1 VGKLTLIPQPLP
13 GLALIETAAFEDHRG
28 SFARLFCAEELAAL
42 GMQPI
47 VQINHSLTRAQGA
60 VRGLHFQRPPRAEAK
75 LVRCLRGRM
84 LDVAVDLR
92 AGSPTY
98 LTWHAVELS
107 AANRLALF
115 LPRGFA
121 HGFQTL
127 TPDCELLYLHDQAYS
142 PEDEGGLRHDDP
154 ALGIAWPLPVSDLPA
169 RDAAHPLLST
179 GFAPLLS
186 TGVAPLLSADSAPP
200 GAGMKEHK

>member
-1 VGKLTLIPQPLP
+1 MGKLTLHPQPLS
-13 GLALIETAAFEDHRG
+13 GLVAIETAAFEDHRG

-42 GMQPI
+42 GMRPI
-47 VQINHSLTRAQGA
+47 VQLNHSLTRAKGA
-60 VRGLHFQRPPRAEAK
+60 VRGLHFQSPPRAEAK
-75 LVRCLRGRM
+75 IVRCLKGRV

-92 AGSPTY
+92 ALSPTY

-127 TPDCELLYLHDQAYS
+127 ADDCELLYLHDECYS
-142 PEDEGGLRHDDP
+142 PDCEGGLRHDDP
-154 ALGIAWPLPVSDLPA
+154 ALGINWPLPVADLSA
-169 RDAAHPLLST
+169 RDAAHPLVAT
-179 GFAPLLS
+179 GFAPLEI
-186 TGVAPLLSADSAPP
+186 P
-200 GAGMKEHK
+200 

>member
-1 VGKLTLIPQPLP
+1 MGKLTLIPQPLP

-28 SFARLFCAEELAAL
+28 FLARLFCASELADL
-42 GMQPI
+42 GMGNI

-75 LVRCLRGRM
+75 IVRCLQGRV

-92 AGSPTY
+92 AHSPTY
-98 LTWHAVELS
+98 LQWHAVELT
-107 AANRLALF
+107 AGNRLAFF

-127 TPDCELLYLHDQAYS
+127 TPDCELLYLHDEFYS
-142 PEDEGGLRHDDP
+142 PEFEGGLRFDDP
-154 ALGIAWPLPVSDLPA
+154 ALSIPWPLPVADLSA
-169 RDAAHPLLST
+169 RDTSHPLLSA
-179 GFAPLLS
+179 GFAPLEI
-186 TGVAPLLSADSAPP
+186 G
-200 GAGMKEHK
+200 